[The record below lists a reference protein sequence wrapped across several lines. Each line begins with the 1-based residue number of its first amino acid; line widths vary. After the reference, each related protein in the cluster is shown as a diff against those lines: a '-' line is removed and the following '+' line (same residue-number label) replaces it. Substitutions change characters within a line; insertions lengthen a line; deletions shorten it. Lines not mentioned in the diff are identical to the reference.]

1 VDGLAAAR
9 SIRDAPDPPEVIMIS
24 TDVEGLPADRV
35 RAAGA
40 LAARAKA
47 DLDPDWLED
56 LRDRLIPPCSSV
68 DR

>member
-1 VDGLAAAR
+1 
-9 SIRDAPDPPEVIMIS
+9 MIS
-24 TDVEGLPADRV
+24 TDVEGLPADQV

-47 DLDPDWLED
+47 DLDPDWLEE
-56 LRDRLIPPCSSV
+56 LRDRLIPPSAPV